1 MPLERRILPMHS
13 VPTQRKL
20 APSKTVQPKATV
32 HGRAGLPT
40 SCLPP
45 QQGWTLR
52 ELASPRLALLV
63 FALFELAGTAGRAVL
78 AEERELVSFRRIALT
93 DVYYSEGAN
102 AGDIDRDG
110 HVDAVYGPHWYAG
123 PDFQKQHT
131 IYPAKPQ
138 PREGYADHFFCWV
151 HDFDGDQYPDV
162 FAVGFPGTAAHV
174 YRNPGPAGWDKP
186 WPKHEVFDWVSN
198 ESPYF
203 GELLGDKTPELVCT
217 RDGFVGYATHDAGRG
232 IDPWKFHPVSD
243 RVTDARFGHG
253 LGVGDVNGD
262 DRADI
267 LMKDGWY
274 EQPADLSVPRWVF
287 HPFEFT
293 AAGGAEM
300 HAYDVDGDGDQDII
314 TSLAAHEFGLAWFE
328 QIEKDGQRTFRQHR
342 IMGDRP
348 SQNRYGLVFTELH
361 SVNLRDMDGD
371 GLKDIVTGKTYW
383 SHHMQSPMWDAG
395 AVVYWFRLER
405 KGKEVD
411 WVPVRAD
418 GEAGIGRQ
426 VTVTELNGDQ
436 WPDLVVGGMK
446 GGHVLLQE
454 RRKATEAEWQA
465 ARPREYDGP
474 PEPEQESDNL
484 PLDEQTGR
492 VPGAIEGESLRVL
505 KVSRGEAVPQ
515 EMGGFTQGRWS
526 GRRQL
531 FWTGAQ
537 PDDTLQLEFTVEKPG
552 KYELQAAFTKAR
564 DYGIARIHLNDQ
576 PLLQELDLF
585 HGTGVVTT
593 GLLSLGQ
600 AQLEAGTQR
609 LTIQITGSN
618 PAAIKAYM
626 FGIDFLLLRAVP

>member
-1 MPLERRILPMHS
+1 MSTAL
-13 VPTQRKL
+13 
-20 APSKTVQPKATV
+20 
-32 HGRAGLPT
+32 
-40 SCLPP
+40 
-45 QQGWTLR
+45 
-52 ELASPRLALLV
+52 LAL
-63 FALFELAGTAGRAVL
+63 AWLACAAVSQAR
-78 AEERELVSFRRIALT
+78 AEERELVSFRRIPLT

-102 AGDIDRDG
+102 AGDINRDG
-110 HVDAVYGPHWYAG
+110 HVDAIYGPHWYAG
-123 PDFQKQHT
+123 PDFQQAHE

-151 HDFDGDQYPDV
+151 HDVDGDQYPDV

-174 YRNPGPAGWDKP
+174 YRNPGPTGWDKP
-186 WPKHEVFDWVSN
+186 WTKHEVFDWVSN
-198 ESPYF
+198 ESPFF
-203 GELLGDKTPELVCT
+203 GDLLGDKTPELVCT
-217 RDGFVGYATHDAGRG
+217 RDGFVGYATFEPGQGLA
-232 IDPWKFHPVSD
+232 PWKFHPVSD
-243 RVTDARFGHG
+243 RVADARFGHG

-274 EQPADLSVPRWVF
+274 EQPADLGVPRWVF
-287 HPFEFT
+287 HPYEF
-293 AAGGAEM
+293 APAGGAEM
-300 HAYDVDGDGDQDII
+300 HAYDVDGDGDQDVI

-328 QIEKDGQRTFRQHR
+328 QIERDGQRTFRRHL

-405 KGKEVD
+405 KGDEVD
-411 WVPVRAD
+411 WVPMRAD

-426 VTVTELNGDQ
+426 LTVAEINGDA
-436 WPDLVVGGMK
+436 WPDMVVGGMK
-446 GGHVLLQE
+446 GAHVLLQQ
-454 RRKATEAEWQA
+454 RRKVSEAEWQA
-465 ARPREYDGP
+465 ARPRLYDGP
-474 PEPEQESDNL
+474 RDDERPADDL
-484 PLDEQTGR
+484 PIDERTGR
-492 VPGAIEGESLRVL
+492 VPDAWEGEDLQV
-505 KVSRGEAVPQ
+505 VQATGGQTAAQ
-515 EMGGFTQGRWS
+515 DMGGFSQGRWS

-531 FWTGAQ
+531 FWTGGK
-537 PDDTLQLEFTVEKPG
+537 PGDELQLEFSVEKAG
-552 KYELQAAFTKAR
+552 EYELQTALTKAG
-564 DYGIARIHLNDQ
+564 DYAIIRILLNGQ

-593 GLLSLGQ
+593 GLVPLGK
-600 AQLEAGTQR
+600 ARLEAGPQR

-626 FGIDFLLLRAVP
+626 VGIDLLRAQPAD